1 MSSAHPSGMMAR
13 PVGVS
18 LCALAGLMALIYLL
32 MPGMSGVYAPFI
44 KAAPLWVLAGLAF
57 GANAIAHRH
66 ILAFALLFS
75 GIGDLLLGLEFTGSF
90 AAGMGAFLIAQL
102 AYIRLFWPQRRSW
115 ASLTMIK
122 KAAIGAVLVWA
133 LSLGVWLLPLAGVMA
148 PALLIYFGA
157 LCLMVLLALDS
168 SAANIAKWGAILFL
182 LSDSLIGIDRF
193 AHIIPQRHFAV
204 MGSYYLAQA
213 FLFWGLMRKQPKQS
227 D

>member
-1 MSSAHPSGMMAR
+1 MSSAHPSGILAR

-18 LCALAGLMALIYLL
+18 LGALAGLMALIYLL
-32 MPGMSGVYAPFI
+32 MPDMPGVYTPLI
-44 KAAPLWVLAGLAF
+44 KAAPLWILTGLAF
-57 GANAIAHRH
+57 SAKAIAHKRM
-66 ILAFALLFS
+66 LAFALLFS
-75 GIGDLLLGLEFTGSF
+75 GIGDFLLGLEFAGSF

-102 AYIRLFWPQRRSW
+102 AYIRLFWPQRRAW
-115 ASLTMIK
+115 ASLAMTQ

-148 PALLIYFGA
+148 PALMVYFSA

-168 SAANIAKWGAILFL
+168 NATNIAKWGAVLFL

-193 AHIIPQRHFAV
+193 ALAIPERHFAV

-213 FLFWGLMRKQPKQS
+213 FLFWGLMRKPLT
-227 D
+227 